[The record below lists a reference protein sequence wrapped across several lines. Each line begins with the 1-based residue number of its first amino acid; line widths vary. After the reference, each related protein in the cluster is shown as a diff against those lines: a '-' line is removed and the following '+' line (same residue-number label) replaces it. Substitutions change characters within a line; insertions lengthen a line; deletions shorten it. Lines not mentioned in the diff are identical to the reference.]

1 MKIRYIDMTAH
12 PGGLT
17 KLTVVVEGDRTRIAD
32 LVSKARS
39 DDYEIEIVKLKKQRG
54 LNANAYYWKLVD
66 KLASA
71 LGSTKQEIHSQLLG
85 DYGTMK
91 TDSNGEIVTL
101 MIKSGQDPTEYVD
114 YPTYLTD
121 YGVGNDTYSIYGVC
135 KGSSEMTSAEFAK
148 LLDGAIYECKELGIE
163 VLSDIEIKRMIDLME
178 R

>member
-17 KLTVVVEGDRTRIAD
+17 KLTVVVDGDKTRIAD

-66 KLASA
+66 KLAAA

-85 DYGTMK
+85 DYGTLK
-91 TDSNGEIVTL
+91 TDDTGEIVTL
-101 MIKSGQDPTEYVD
+101 LVKQGTDPTQFAE
-114 YPTYLTD
+114 YPTFLSTYA
-121 YGVGNDTYSIYGVC
+121 VGYETYCVYGVC

-163 VLSDIEIKRMIDLME
+163 VLSDMEIKRMVELMK
-178 R
+178 